1 MDTEYKRENDRDLD
15 LGLRINNFSLGKISP
30 REIRLRKVK
39 NMIFGLQGSGKTFCA
54 KQLCKLQNLKVLVY
68 SPHKHDFMTEPDNF
82 IYFTYKDFIE
92 DFESF
97 ILLAIELGKREEI
110 DLVLIDE
117 FDMLFKSG
125 VTRKNFFIDFTAN
138 HRHYNLGG
146 LFLARRPQDIDA
158 SIVESCEF
166 LIGYSIFGDNV
177 KQKLNRIYKNYGDMV
192 QSLRKGDHKAVV
204 LEIGYPPRLLDKIRE
219 Y

>member
-1 MDTEYKRENDRDLD
+1 MEETNNNNYEEREEKNYT
-15 LGLRINNFSLGKISP
+15 LGTINPKD
-30 REIRLRKVK
+30 IRLKKVK

-54 KQLCKLQNLKVLVY
+54 KQLCKMQNLRVLVY
-68 SPHKHDFMTEPDNF
+68 SPHKHDFINEPNNF
-82 IYFTYKDFIE
+82 IYYVYTDFYA
-92 DFESF
+92 DFERF
-97 ILLAIELGKREEI
+97 ITLAIELGKKGEI
-110 DLVLIDE
+110 DLILVDE

-125 VTRKNFFIDFTAN
+125 ITRKNFFIDFTAN

-192 QSLRKGDHKAVV
+192 QSLKKGDHKAVV
-204 LEIGYPPRLLDKIRE
+204 LEIGFPPRIMNKIGE